1 MGWEKRGQNLY
12 YYRKVR
18 RGGRAVSQYCGQG
31 VAAVQAARF
40 DAENTRKR
48 LEDQMAQRLKK
59 REQRAAIL
67 ATDRPVQ
74 EFEKLAR
81 AVTRAE
87 LIALGYHLHQ
97 GQWRRRRVRD

>member
-1 MGWEKRGQNLY
+1 M
-12 YYRKVR
+12 
-18 RGGRAVSQYCGQG
+18 VSQYCGHG
-31 VAAVQAARF
+31 ESAAQAARA

-48 LEDQMAQRLKK
+48 QDDQMARHLRKQ
-59 REQRAAIL
+59 EQRAAIL
-67 ATDRPVQ
+67 ATDRPVR

-87 LIALGYHLHQ
+87 LIALGYQLHQ